1 MRDAHPLASI
11 SSQPLRAVLL
21 LFVFA
26 MVIVGIFALSRLS
39 VVADETDIFN
49 TSLVTRSATGF
60 YGVDDGN
67 PIPDRAGIMLVFDYP
82 IVPSSVSTDDYWVQT
97 DDGAYASVIDV
108 NPSENLVFLKLST
121 VLASSA
127 RPAVGMNANEYVE
140 LDVGNSIERLF
151 FAQVEVNDGI
161 PPTLSMTLSGGSG
174 TGTGDEGP
182 DQLTRDKIDITVTSD
197 EPLDSPPLV
206 TVVCNNIQWT
216 GPVDADVSQLGI
228 DNFIANRSGQLTE
241 PQSSTPDSLSGLPPN
256 YWCGENQDISLT
268 TQPMIANSATSW
280 TYEWRN
286 PTEAPH
292 KLGDGLLTTIA
303 HARDRSGYQHHHNG
317 QTVHN
322 WSAASADFTLDTIL
336 KSPLEP
342 GGGDVDPTNGS
353 ETHDR
358 IHQLIIW
365 FQFNEPSTVVLNS
378 IELDDSDAIEHFT
391 PHNEYFGPPHD
402 NAWFWWGRDYADWPE
417 PFKPGLHALTVDAS
431 DAAGNSRVFTLTY
444 EVHDSHLA
452 SLRRVPFI
460 LNLYPGWNAISFPAT
475 PMFYRIG
482 DVFNH
487 PAVQSVFVPSGPN
500 LQNWSAVTQRDG
512 EWRPLDPYNFLWPA
526 WPATRLFLYP
536 GIEKRQNQGYWV
548 YSSEFVQLPVRL
560 PWPTIAYLRGDR
572 VVYPVSGWNFVGITA
587 EHRHHQSEVTFG
599 SALTDQN
606 DQPITAATYFN
617 HHVHATGDFK
627 IAYRWDAQTQSFER
641 LRHHDPVEI
650 GEAIWVY
657 YPEPSEP

>member
-1 MRDAHPLASI
+1 M
-11 SSQPLRAVLL
+11 QTLL
-21 LFVFA
+21 ESTILSFTA
-26 MVIVGIFALSRLS
+26 MLALSATLIMNAQPAN
-39 VVADETDIFN
+39 ADTVDILN
-49 TSLVTRSATGF
+49 TSLVSRSATGF
-60 YGVDDGN
+60 YGLDESGN

-82 IVPSSVSTDDYWVQT
+82 IVLDSVSTDDFWVQT
-97 DDGAYASVIDV
+97 DDGAYADVIEIQVCD
-108 NPSENLVFLKLST
+108 NFVFLKLANEL
-121 VLASSA
+121 VPSA
-127 RPAVGMNANEYVE
+127 TPAVGMNDNEYVE
-140 LDVGNSIERLF
+140 FDVGNSVERLF
-151 FAQVEVNDGI
+151 FTEIDIHDGI
-161 PPTLSMTLSGGSG
+161 PPTLAMSLSGGSG

-182 DQLTRDKIDITVTSD
+182 DRLTKDKIHITVTSD

-216 GPVDADVSQLGI
+216 GPVDADVSQLGF

-241 PQSSTPDSLSGLPPN
+241 PQSSNPDSLNDQSPDHS
-256 YWCGENQDISLT
+256 CGNDQNIALT
-268 TQPMIANSATSW
+268 THPMIVNSATSW

-286 PTEAPH
+286 QTESPH
-292 KLGDGLLTTIA
+292 KLSDGLLTAIA
-303 HARDRSGYQHHHNG
+303 HARDQSEYQHHYTG
-317 QTVHN
+317 ETIYN
-322 WSAASADFTLDTIL
+322 WSAASAGFTLDTIL

-378 IELDDSDAIEHFT
+378 IEFDDSDAIEHFT

-452 SLRRVPFI
+452 SLRRDPFI

-475 PMFYRIG
+475 PMSSSAVG
-482 DVFNH
+482 DMFNH
-487 PAVQSVFVPSGPN
+487 SAVQSVFVPSGPN

-512 EWRPLDPYNFLWPA
+512 EWRALDPYNFLWPA
-526 WPATRLFLYP
+526 WPATPLFLYP

-560 PWPTIAYLRGDR
+560 PWPTIAYIRGDR

-657 YPEPSEP
+657 YPEPGER

>member
-1 MRDAHPLASI
+1 MKSFLA
-11 SSQPLRAVLL
+11 PTFLPVTVLL
-21 LFVFA
+21 
-26 MVIVGIFALSRLS
+26 ALSATLFINAYLAN
-39 VVADETDIFN
+39 ADTVDILN
-49 TSLVTRSATGF
+49 TSLVSRSTTGF
-60 YGVDDGN
+60 YGVDGGN
-67 PIPDRAGIMLVFDYP
+67 PIPDRAGILLVFDYP
-82 IVPSSVSTDDYWVQT
+82 IVPSSVSTDDFWVKT

-108 NPSENLVFLKLST
+108 NASDNLVFLKLSVDLVSNAT
-121 VLASSA
+121 
-127 RPAVGMNANEYVE
+127 PAVGMNDNEYVE

-151 FAQVEVNDGI
+151 FAQVEVKDGN

-182 DQLTRDKIDITVTSD
+182 DRLTKDKIDITVTSD
-197 EPLDSPPLV
+197 EPLHQPPNI
-206 TVVCNNIQWT
+206 TVVCNDIQWT
-216 GPVDADVSQLGI
+216 EIDDSAVIRNNI
-228 DNFIANRSGQLTE
+228 DNFIDNRSGQLAE
-241 PQSSTPDSLSGLPPN
+241 PQSTNPDSLNNEPPD
-256 YWCGENQDISLT
+256 YWCGEDQDIALT

-280 TYEWRN
+280 TYAWRN

-303 HARDRSGYQHHHNG
+303 HARDQSEYQHHYTG
-317 QTVHN
+317 ETIYN
-322 WSAASADFTLDTIL
+322 WSAASAGFTLDTIL

-378 IELDDSDAIEHFT
+378 IEFDDSDAIEHFT

-431 DAAGNSRVFTLTY
+431 DSAGNSRVFTLTY

-452 SLRRVPFI
+452 SLRRDPFI

-475 PMFYRIG
+475 PMSSSAIG
-482 DVFNH
+482 DMFNH
-487 PAVQSVFVPSGPN
+487 SAVQSVFVPSGPN

-572 VVYPVSGWNFVGITA
+572 VV
-587 EHRHHQSEVTFG
+587 
-599 SALTDQN
+599 
-606 DQPITAATYFN
+606 
-617 HHVHATGDFK
+617 
-627 IAYRWDAQTQSFER
+627 
-641 LRHHDPVEI
+641 
-650 GEAIWVY
+650 
-657 YPEPSEP
+657 